1 MTSGY
6 GVCDTDRLTCGHVPY
21 FPQTSLLDVE
31 ILDLYELKRTEE
43 EKKRNVKYKIQK
55 YQWMARIHWP
65 LPVITLQKGKHDNV
79 QKGTEV

>member
-21 FPQTSLLDVE
+21 FPQTSLLGVE

-43 EKKRNVKYKIQK
+43 EKKCKIQNTK
-55 YQWMARIHWP
+55 IPMDGQNTLATP
-65 LPVITLQKGKHDNV
+65 CDNITERK
-79 QKGTEV
+79 TR